1 MKKTKRKILPFALAC
16 AGGVIFF
23 FSFVLLSAFYSGAE
37 KKHSLI
43 IAVYDGQA
51 ATNHII
57 HLKRISFV
65 GGIPG
70 APENI
75 MDVVTQ
81 QPGDKLPRI
90 RFDLGAN
97 KIHRNRWI
105 ITSYG
110 NVIDL
115 QQKKILVD
123 GHDQFVRA
131 SGDSII
137 FYTNDISRGKFYSVL
152 DLTTG
157 IYAPVKSP
165 SFRALVGQ
173 DVQADCSMKN
183 FKIYYY
189 PPSAQKVELV
199 KDAGFGEDVSL
210 IPQTKPTCPIFWI
223 DNDNFLYPYY
233 SPLHDY
239 VTITKVNF
247 TSKVQEKIGA
257 IDKLPENHRLSFFYK
272 NADGDIIYSCAR
284 GHYKIDTA
292 KKEVAELQFFS
303 AGNGFSVAVNET
315 DKKGRAIRHG
325 DQNVGTYFCTPAL
338 TATAPGFIAFPYEIV
353 LGDEHYLQG
362 AAVYSAATKQWKTIG
377 DSDLSAVVGWT
388 EE

>member
-1 MKKTKRKILPFALAC
+1 MKKTKRKVLPFALAC

-23 FSFVLLSAFYSGAE
+23 FTFVLLSAFYSE
-37 KKHSLI
+37 EKHSLI

-51 ATNHII
+51 ATNHVV
-57 HLKRISFV
+57 HLKRITFV
-65 GGIPG
+65 NGIPG
-70 APENI
+70 GTEAI

-81 QPGDKLPRI
+81 QPGDRVPRI

-110 NVIDL
+110 NVIDI

-123 GHDQFVRA
+123 AHDQFVRA
-131 SGDSII
+131 SGDSIV
-137 FYTNDISRGKFYSVL
+137 FYTNDIARGKFYSVL

-157 IYAPVKSP
+157 IYAPVKSA
-165 SFRALVGQ
+165 SFRALAGQ
-173 DVQADCSMKN
+173 DVQADCTLKN

-210 IPQTKPTCPIFWI
+210 IPQAKPTCPIFWI

-233 SPLHDY
+233 APAHDY
-239 VTITKVNF
+239 VTIMKVNF
-247 TSKVQEKIGA
+247 SSKTQEKIGA
-257 IDKLPENHRLSFFYK
+257 IDKLPENHQLSSFYK
-272 NADGDIIYSCAR
+272 NNDGDIIYSCAR
-284 GHYKIDTA
+284 GYYKVDPA
-292 KKEVAELQFFS
+292 KKEVVELQFFP

-325 DQNVGTYFCTPAL
+325 DQEVGTYFCSPSL
-338 TATAPGFIAFPYEIV
+338 TATATGLIAFPYEIV

-362 AAVYSAATKQWKTIG
+362 AAIYSTATKQWKTIG
-377 DSDLSAVVGWT
+377 DSDLSAVVGWI